1 MITINDLLK
10 PIRFDVESNSL
21 KGAKKLKNWLK
32 TFTHFLERYD
42 ETTTAQ

>member
-21 KGAKKLKNWLK
+21 KRAKKTQKL
-32 TFTHFLERYD
+32 
-42 ETTTAQ
+42 A